1 MQHLQNVYLKKE
13 FQIIQN
19 RIINDTIYN
28 HIEYTKLE
36 SEVLQTKILN
46 RLQFITQ
53 NALAYFSFPSITTKR
68 YIHSVGTMHLSSYMF
83 KNALLNA
90 SVNTK
95 NMFLKDIRIVIDKII
110 EEENLNISIKNND
123 YFYDKVLY
131 QFNIPTKS
139 NTQANIYRII
149 LQTIRIAAL
158 LHDVGH
164 APFSHQSEYALKKVY
179 NKLINKENITL
190 NHQEI
195 QFKEFY
201 EEITQNGKLI
211 LHEALGIKLIE
222 ILFNYEMP
230 LLNEEDEYHDYL
242 KLIHK
247 LVVLIIQ
254 EKTYS
259 GFNFKVLHKLID
271 GTVDADRMDYINRD
285 MVASGYIGGPND
297 FLRITKQTILVKKGK
312 KYKLSFYD
320 MALIDIEH
328 MLEMRFNLYKKVIYN
343 FTISKKDALLENVI
357 FYLCKKHFLKD
368 EKKES
373 IFNNISMFWKFLSE
387 VDLEKKLD
395 NISLFDE
402 NWLIS
407 LFKSEYFDIKNKT
420 ELTLEDKKYLHS
432 FEEVLFGKKFFKS
445 TWKNLNELYTIL
457 DFSLVERYKF
467 RESFGFITDNNLKK
481 LQNVLDEF
489 VIRHEKQNQDTFV
502 AYQIVSFS
510 LGIEKD
516 FSLFDGENLIHLD
529 EVSTLR
535 KRLKQSMSNTVPFY
549 IYINKNDINQNMK
562 KDLKNILLDI
572 FSD

>member
-1 MQHLQNVYLKKE
+1 
-13 FQIIQN
+13 
-19 RIINDTIYN
+19 
-28 HIEYTKLE
+28 
-36 SEVLQTKILN
+36 
-46 RLQFITQ
+46 
-53 NALAYFSFPSITTKR
+53 
-68 YIHSVGTMHLSSYMF
+68 MF

-95 NMFLKDIRIVIDKII
+95 NLFLKDIRIVIDKII

-123 YFYDKVLY
+123 YSYDKVLY

-164 APFSHQSEYALKKVY
+164 SPFSHQTEYALKKVY
-179 NKLINKENITL
+179 NKLINKEDVTL
-190 NHQEI
+190 NHEEV

-201 EEITQNGKLI
+201 EDITQNGKLV

-259 GFNFKVLHKLID
+259 GFNFKVLHKIID

-357 FYLCKKHFLKD
+357 FYLCKKHFLKG

-373 IFNNISMFWKFLSE
+373 IFNNISMLWKFLSDT
-387 VDLEKKLD
+387 DLENKLD
-395 NISLFDE
+395 NICLFDE

-420 ELTLEDKKYLHS
+420 ELTLEDKKYLYS

-489 VIRHEKQNQDTFV
+489 VIRHEKQNQDTFI

-516 FSLFDGENLIHLD
+516 FSLFDGKNLIKLD

-549 IYINKNDINQNMK
+549 IYINNNDINENMK
-562 KDLKNILLDI
+562 RDLKNILLDI